1 MPYTRTKKIDCARA
15 QVSIFAAKAITYTMR
30 KNETDQNIVFGIHPV
45 IEAVEAGREIEKIF
59 LKKGSTNPALS
70 DIKKTLKRKRIPFQE
85 VPQEKLFRLTRKN
98 HQGVVALLS
107 PIEYQ
112 DFTEVVTRVIES
124 GKEPLVLIL
133 DRVSDVGNFGAI
145 CRSAECAGV
154 DAILIPTKGSAQINS
169 YAVKSSAGAI
179 FNIPICRTAHILSEV
194 RQLKESGLRIIAC
207 SEKGEN
213 SIYQSKLGGPMAII
227 MGSEEDGIGEGL
239 MDIASEHIHIPM
251 AGATGS
257 LNVSVATG
265 IVLFE
270 RFRQASYVG

>member
-1 MPYTRTKKIDCARA
+1 
-15 QVSIFAAKAITYTMR
+15 MR
-30 KNETDQNIVFGIHPV
+30 ENETEQNIVFGIHPV
-45 IEAVEAGREIEKIF
+45 IEAIESGKDIEKVF
-59 LKKGSTNPALS
+59 LKKGTTNPAIA
-70 DIKKTLKRKRIPFQE
+70 DIKRTLKGKRIPFQE

-98 HQGVVALLS
+98 HQGVIALLS

-112 DFTEVVTRVIES
+112 NFDEVVRRVIES
-124 GKEPLVLIL
+124 GEPPLVLVL

-154 DAILIPTKGSAQINS
+154 HAILIPTKGSAQINS

-179 FNIPICRTAHILSEV
+179 FNIPICRTGHILSEV
-194 RQLKESGLRIIAC
+194 RNLQEAGLRVVAC
-207 SEKGEN
+207 SEKGEGTIYN
-213 SIYQSKLGGPMAII
+213 SDLSGPMAII

-239 MDIASEHIHIPM
+239 LEIAKEHISIPM
-251 AGATGS
+251 AGNTGS

-270 RFRQASYVG
+270 RLRQASHVG